1 MYLLLSGEGP
11 TDMGCCDPASN
22 ICGGADFKEG
32 PMAIIVDQLVE
43 QFQGFDYSHIQSN
56 RVQYVS
62 EKYLDKNKLPPKRKP
77 TEMKGKKRPPE
88 TRYFFNNARA
98 LSTIAKGISKQV
110 EDKVIAVLFRDAD
123 GTASSDRGDWKTKR
137 ESILKGFDVESYALG
152 VAMIPKPK
160 SEAWLLCATK
170 PHPYQHCDRLEYE
183 SGNDNSP
190 NSLKDQLSNALNG
203 KVSRDNL
210 NQLLRDGAIDVQQ
223 INMPSFSAFKSDLK
237 QAVDRATNPSP

>member
-11 TDMGCCDPASN
+11 TDMGYCDSASN
-22 ICGGADFKEG
+22 ICTGADFKEG

-160 SEAWLLCATK
+160 SEVWLLCATK
-170 PHPYQHCDRLEYE
+170 PHPYQHCDRLEDE
-183 SGNDNSP
+183 SGNDK
-190 NSLKDQLSNALNG
+190 SLKSLKKQLSNVVNG
-203 KVSRDNL
+203 NVTREGI
-210 NQLLRDGAIDVQQ
+210 NQLLRDGIIDVWK
-223 INMPSFSAFKSDLK
+223 IDMPSFNVFKNDLE
-237 QAVDRATNPSP
+237 QAVSRT